1 MAHAV
6 LSASGASRWL
16 ACTPS
21 ARLEEQFPDST
32 SEYAKEGTL
41 AHEVCELK
49 VRKNLIEQMPT
60 RIYNTKLK
68 KLKENE
74 LWQDE
79 MDKFTDAYLEYIQKL
94 VHSYS
99 CSPAVMVE
107 KKVDFSQYVPEGFG
121 TADCIVI
128 AEGTMHIIDFKYGK
142 GVAVSAENNPQMKLY
157 ALGAYL
163 EYSMLYPIEKIKM
176 AIVQPRLENEASESE
191 IFVAELMDWA
201 ENVVKPLAEKAY
213 KGEGTYIAGNHC
225 RFCRAKATCRER
237 ARMNLEA
244 SKFEMRAG
252 ALLSDTEVGEALKM
266 AQDLAKWAEDLKE
279 YALTESLKGKIIPG
293 WKAVEG
299 RSVRAFKDTDLAI
312 KTIVDSGIDEI
323 LLYDRKIKTL
333 AQIEKLLGAKQFK
346 ELVGE
351 LVEKASGKPTLVL
364 ETDKREKIVNRITAE
379 EDFNDNYEEEK

>member
-41 AHEVCELK
+41 VHEVCELK

-60 RIYNTKLK
+60 RTYNTKLK

-79 MDKFTDAYLEYIQKL
+79 MDKFTDVYLEYIQEL

-191 IFVAELMDWA
+191 IFVAELMEWA

-244 SKFEMRAG
+244 SKFEMKAG

-312 KTIVDSGIDEI
+312 KTIIDSGIEEA
-323 LLYDRKIKTL
+323 LLYERKQLTL

-351 LVEKASGKPTLVL
+351 LVEKAPGKPTLVL

>member
-6 LSASGASRWL
+6 LSASGASRWM

-32 SEYAKEGTL
+32 SDYAKEGTL

-49 VRKNLIEQMPT
+49 VRKNLIEQMHT
-60 RIYNTKLK
+60 RTYSSKMK

-74 LWQDE
+74 LWQAE
-79 MDKFTDAYLEYIQKL
+79 MDKYTDAYLEYIQKL
-94 VHSYS
+94 VHSYN

-107 KKVDFSQYVPEGFG
+107 KRVDFSSYVPEGFG
-121 TADCIVI
+121 TADCVI
-128 AEGTMHIIDFKYGK
+128 IADGIMHIIDFKYGK
-142 GVAVSAENNPQMKLY
+142 GVPVSAENNPQMKLY

-163 EYSMLYPIEKIKM
+163 EYSMIYQIETVKL
-176 AIVQPRLENEASESE
+176 AIIQPRIENEVSEFE
-191 IFVAELMDWA
+191 ISVTELLDWA
-201 ENVVKPLAEKAY
+201 ENTVKPLAEKAY
-213 KGEGTYIAGNHC
+213 KGEGTYIAGEHC

-244 SKFEMRAG
+244 SKFEMKPG
-252 ALLSDTEVGEALKM
+252 ALLSDEEVGEALKM

-279 YALTESLKGKIIPG
+279 YALAESLKGKIIPG

-299 RSVRAFKDTDLAI
+299 KSSRVFTDTEIAI
-312 KTIVDSGIDEI
+312 KTIIDSGIDEA
-323 LLYDRKIKTL
+323 LLYERKQLTL
-333 AQIEKLLGAKQFK
+333 AQIEKVLGAKEFK
-346 ELVGE
+346 ELVGNM
-351 LVEKASGKPTLVL
+351 VVKSPGKPTLVV
-364 ETDKREKIVNRITAE
+364 ETDKREKIVNKITAD

>member
-60 RIYNTKLK
+60 RTYNTKLK

-79 MDKFTDAYLEYIQKL
+79 MDKSTDVYLEYIQEL

-244 SKFEMRAG
+244 SKFEMKAG

-279 YALTESLKGKIIPG
+279 YALTESLKGKIISG

-312 KTIVDSGIDEI
+312 KTIVDSGIDEA
-323 LLYDRKIKTL
+323 LLYERKQLTL
-333 AQIEKLLGAKQFK
+333 AQIEKLLGTKQFK

-351 LVEKASGKPTLVL
+351 LVEKAPGKPTLVL

>member
-49 VRKNLIEQMPT
+49 VRKNLIELMST
-60 RIYNTKLK
+60 RTYNTKLK
-68 KLKENE
+68 KIKENE

-79 MDKFTDAYLEYIQKL
+79 MDKFTDAYLEYIQEL

-163 EYSMLYPIEKIKM
+163 EYSMLYPIEKIRM
-176 AIVQPRLENEASESE
+176 AIIQPRLENEASESE

-244 SKFEMRAG
+244 SKFEMKAG

-312 KTIVDSGIDEI
+312 KTIIDSGIDEA
-323 LLYDRKIKTL
+323 LLYERKQLTL
-333 AQIEKLLGAKQFK
+333 AQIEKLLGTKQFK

-351 LVEKASGKPTLVL
+351 LVEKAPGKPTLVL

>member
-60 RIYNTKLK
+60 RTYNTKLK

-79 MDKFTDAYLEYIQKL
+79 MDKSTDVYLEYIQEL

-176 AIVQPRLENEASESE
+176 TIVQPRLENEASESE
-191 IFVAELMDWA
+191 IFVAELMEWA

-312 KTIVDSGIDEI
+312 KTIVDSGIDEA
-323 LLYDRKIKTL
+323 LLYERKQLTL

-351 LVEKASGKPTLVL
+351 LVEKAPGKPTLVL
-364 ETDKREKIVNRITAE
+364 ETDKRKKIVNRITAE

>member
-49 VRKNLIEQMPT
+49 VRKNLIELMST
-60 RIYNTKLK
+60 RTYNTKLK

-79 MDKFTDAYLEYIQKL
+79 MDKFTDAYLEYIQEL

-142 GVAVSAENNPQMKLY
+142 GVAVSAENNSQMKLY

-191 IFVAELMDWA
+191 IFVAELMEWA

-244 SKFEMRAG
+244 SKFEMKAG

-312 KTIVDSGIDEI
+312 KTIVDSGIDEA
-323 LLYDRKIKTL
+323 LLYERKQLTL

-351 LVEKASGKPTLVL
+351 LVEKAPGKPTLVL

>member
-60 RIYNTKLK
+60 RTYNTKLK

-79 MDKFTDAYLEYIQKL
+79 MDKSTDVYLEYIQEL

-176 AIVQPRLENEASESE
+176 TIVQPRLENEASESE
-191 IFVAELMDWA
+191 IFVAELMEWA

-312 KTIVDSGIDEI
+312 KTIIDSGIDEI

-351 LVEKASGKPTLVL
+351 LVEKAPGKPTLVL
-364 ETDKREKIVNRITAE
+364 ETDKRKKIVNRITAE

>member
-49 VRKNLIEQMPT
+49 VRKNLIEQIPT
-60 RIYNTKLK
+60 RTYNTKLK

-79 MDKFTDAYLEYIQKL
+79 MDKFTDVYLEYIQEL

-312 KTIVDSGIDEI
+312 KTIVDSGIDEA
-323 LLYDRKIKTL
+323 LLYERKQLTL

-351 LVEKASGKPTLVL
+351 LVEKAPGKPTLVL

>member
-1 MAHAV
+1 
-6 LSASGASRWL
+6 
-16 ACTPS
+16 
-21 ARLEEQFPDST
+21 
-32 SEYAKEGTL
+32 
-41 AHEVCELK
+41 
-49 VRKNLIEQMPT
+49 
-60 RIYNTKLK
+60 
-68 KLKENE
+68 
-74 LWQDE
+74 
-79 MDKFTDAYLEYIQKL
+79 
-94 VHSYS
+94 
-99 CSPAVMVE
+99 
-107 KKVDFSQYVPEGFG
+107 
-121 TADCIVI
+121 
-128 AEGTMHIIDFKYGK
+128 
-142 GVAVSAENNPQMKLY
+142 
-157 ALGAYL
+157 
-163 EYSMLYPIEKIKM
+163 MLYPIEKIKM

-312 KTIVDSGIDEI
+312 KTIIDSGIDEA
-323 LLYDRKIKTL
+323 LLYERKQLTL
-333 AQIEKLLGAKQFK
+333 AQIEKLLGTKQFK

-351 LVEKASGKPTLVL
+351 LVEKAPGKPTLVL

>member
-60 RIYNTKLK
+60 RTYNTKLK
-68 KLKENE
+68 KIKENE

-79 MDKFTDAYLEYIQKL
+79 MDKFTDAYLEYIQEL

-293 WKAVEG
+293 WKAVKG

-312 KTIVDSGIDEI
+312 KTIIDSGIDEA
-323 LLYDRKIKTL
+323 LLYERKQLTL
-333 AQIEKLLGAKQFK
+333 AQIEKLLGTKQFK

-351 LVEKASGKPTLVL
+351 LVEKAPGKPTLVL

>member
-351 LVEKASGKPTLVL
+351 LVEKAPGKPTLVL

>member
-1 MAHAV
+1 MAHAI

-60 RIYNTKLK
+60 RTYNTKLK

-79 MDKFTDAYLEYIQKL
+79 MDKFTDVYLEYIQEL

-191 IFVAELMDWA
+191 IFVTELVDWA

-213 KGEGTYIAGNHC
+213 KGEGTYIAGSHC

-351 LVEKASGKPTLVL
+351 LVEKAPGKPTLVL
-364 ETDKREKIVNRITAE
+364 ETDKREKIVNRITVE
-379 EDFNDNYEEEK
+379 EDFNDKYEEEK

>member
-60 RIYNTKLK
+60 RTYNTKLK
-68 KLKENE
+68 KIKENE

-79 MDKFTDAYLEYIQKL
+79 MDKFTDAYLEYIQEL

-312 KTIVDSGIDEI
+312 KTIIDSGIDEA
-323 LLYDRKIKTL
+323 LLYERKQLTL
-333 AQIEKLLGAKQFK
+333 AQIEKLLGTKQFK

-351 LVEKASGKPTLVL
+351 LVEKAPGKPTLVL

>member
-41 AHEVCELK
+41 VHEVCELK

-60 RIYNTKLK
+60 RTYNTKLK

-79 MDKFTDAYLEYIQKL
+79 MDKFTDVYLEYIQEL

-244 SKFEMRAG
+244 SKFEMKTG

-312 KTIVDSGIDEI
+312 KTIIDSGIEEA
-323 LLYDRKIKTL
+323 LLYERKQLTL

-351 LVEKASGKPTLVL
+351 LVEKAPGKPTLVL

>member
-41 AHEVCELK
+41 VHEVCELK

-60 RIYNTKLK
+60 RTYNTKLK

-79 MDKFTDAYLEYIQKL
+79 MDKFTDVYLEYIQEL

-191 IFVAELMDWA
+191 IFVAELMEWA

-244 SKFEMRAG
+244 SKFEMKTG

-312 KTIVDSGIDEI
+312 KTIIDSGIEEA
-323 LLYDRKIKTL
+323 LLYERKQLTL

-351 LVEKASGKPTLVL
+351 LVEKAPGKPTLVL